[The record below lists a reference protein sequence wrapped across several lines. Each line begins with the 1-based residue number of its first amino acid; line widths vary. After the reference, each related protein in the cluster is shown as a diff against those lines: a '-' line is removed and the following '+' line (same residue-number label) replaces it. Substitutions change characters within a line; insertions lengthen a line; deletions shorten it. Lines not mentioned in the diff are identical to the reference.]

1 MALEVLRANGSG
13 PPRRVDIL
21 LVHGI
26 FVGAW
31 VWETYFLPYLAAAG
45 YDVHAVSLSGHGNS
59 SGRERL
65 HTLTLS
71 DYTADLNE
79 AASTIERPVV
89 VVGHSMGGAVVQNA
103 IRTGARFA
111 GTALMASVPP
121 GGLMS
126 ANIAMMWSEPRL
138 WRELSAM
145 FTSGPRSADLGV
157 LREGLFSNRIDAVEF
172 ERFAA
177 RVGDESRVIGFE
189 LQGLR
194 PFAPMPW
201 QAPPMLVLG
210 GSADRF
216 IRKQDLYATAA
227 WYGVEAAI
235 LPDLSHSVM
244 LDPDWQ
250 RAADALLAWLE
261 TLEVPSAAS
270 ADAGGQ
276 PD

>member
-1 MALEVLRANGSG
+1 MALEVLRAHGSG
-13 PPRRVDIL
+13 PPRRVDVL
-21 LVHGI
+21 LLHGI

-31 VWETYFLPYLAAAG
+31 VWETHFLPYLAAAG
-45 YDVHAVSLSGHGNS
+45 YDVHAVSLSGHGKS
-59 SGRERL
+59 CGRERL
-65 HTLTLS
+65 HRLTLA
-71 DYTADLNE
+71 DYTADLKE
-79 AASTIERPVV
+79 AASSVERPVV

-103 IRTGARFA
+103 IRTGARFSGA
-111 GTALMASVPP
+111 ALMASVPP

-126 ANIAMMWSEPRL
+126 ANIAMIWSEPRL

-145 FTSGPRSADLGV
+145 FTSGPQSADLGV
-157 LREGLFSNRIDAVEF
+157 LREGLFSNRLDEAAF

-201 QAPPMLVLG
+201 EAPPMLVLG

-216 IRKQDLYATAA
+216 IRKADLWATAA
-227 WYGVEAAI
+227 WYGVEATI
-235 LPDLSHSVM
+235 LPDLSHSLM
-244 LDPDWQ
+244 LDPDWK

-261 TLEVPSAAS
+261 TLDVTSTESAE
-270 ADAGGQ
+270 AGVQ